1 METTEQSNTKIVKAG
16 FDRICKEFSALIL
29 PLGFSKTKARDW
41 SRVENGQVDV
51 IHLHRN
57 GASYGSPTNYSV
69 SIRVHF
75 ATHAHGMEGPFSLNG
90 PSSAQLKDS
99 KGYSYH
105 LRFNAHSWSTY
116 DRCLADLVR
125 VTNDHGL
132 PWFAQQKT

>member
-1 METTEQSNTKIVKAG
+1 MDISETSKTKIVKVG
-16 FDRICKEFSALIL
+16 FDRICKDFSALIL

-41 SRVENGQVDV
+41 CRIENGQVDV

-57 GASYGSPTNYSV
+57 GVSYGSPINYSV
-69 SIRVHF
+69 GIRVHF
-75 ATHAHGMEGPFSLNG
+75 ATHASDAKGPLALNG
-90 PSSAQLKDS
+90 PSSDQLKDS
-99 KGYSYH
+99 KGYGYH

-132 PWFAQQKT
+132 PWFSQQKT

>member
-1 METTEQSNTKIVKAG
+1 MDTSEKSNTKIVKAG
-16 FDRICKEFSALIL
+16 FDRICKEFSALVL

-41 SRVENGQVDV
+41 SRVVIDQINV

-57 GASYGSPTNYSV
+57 GVSYGAPINYSV
-69 SIRVHF
+69 SIRIHF
-75 ATHAHGMEGPFSLNG
+75 ATHPAAMEGPSSLNG
-90 PSSAQLKDS
+90 PSSDQLKDNR
-99 KGYSYH
+99 GYSYH

-132 PWFAQQKT
+132 PWFTQQKT